1 MPANGGVEYYRA
13 DTGAVLDGLSCESN
27 QRSILD
33 RPLVGHIRIMMHGPE
48 RTPLFDAALVVRY
61 TRLWLHYGA
70 IAFVVVCTLVGA
82 IRGVA
87 GQ

>member
-1 MPANGGVEYYRA
+1 MMRVPA
-13 DTGAVLDGLSCESN
+13 AVP
-27 QRSILD
+27 RSVVI
-33 RPLVGHIRIMMHGPE
+33 
-48 RTPLFDAALVVRY
+48 DAALVVRY

-70 IAFVVVCTLVGA
+70 IGFVVLCTLVGA